1 VLSTAK
7 KQGWNILSTLMQ
19 EPEKLIF
26 SLRTV

>member
-19 EPEKLIF
+19 GPAELTIALK
-26 SLRTV
+26 TA